1 MRKDKEKALAL
12 RLKGYSYSEINKKL
26 GIPKATLSD
35 WFTGI
40 VLNTKAQKRIQN
52 RVQKKSIDGLIK
64 RNKMQTHL
72 ANKRASEIRSSS
84 EKDIKKLSK
93 HDLLLLGA
101 SLYWAEGY
109 KRPIVKNGQKRS
121 YHSISFSNSDPSIIK
136 IFIEFLKKILY
147 IPNNKIKANVRIF
160 KHLNEKQV
168 LKYWKKITGLPDE
181 NFHKTYYGVSK
192 SSQGKKPFN
201 RLPNGMIQIR
211 VGDTKNFHKIMG
223 WIQGLEQQF
232 N

>member
-12 RLKGYSYSEINKKL
+12 RLRGYSYSEINKKL
-26 GIPKATLSD
+26 GVPKATLSD

-40 VLNTKAQKRIQN
+40 VLAEKAQTRIQK

-72 ANKRASEIRSSS
+72 AIKRASEIRNNAQK
-84 EKDIKKLSK
+84 EIKKLSK
-93 HDLLLLGA
+93 QDLLLLGA
-101 SLYWAEGY
+101 ALYWAEGY
-109 KRPIVKNGQKRS
+109 KRPIVKNRKERS
-121 YHSISFSNSDPSIIK
+121 YHVISFSNSDPAMIK

-147 IPNNKIKANVRIF
+147 IPDNKIKASIRIF

-168 LKYWKKITGLPDE
+168 LKYWKKITDLPDE
-181 NFHKTYYGVSK
+181 NFHISDYIISK
-192 SSQGKKPFN
+192 SSQGKKPYN
-201 RLPNGMIQIR
+201 RLPYGMIQIR
-211 VGDTKNFHKIMG
+211 VGDTKSFHKIMG
-223 WIQGLEQQF
+223 WIQGLEKQF

>member
-1 MRKDKEKALAL
+1 MRKDREKALAL

-40 VLNTKAQKRIQN
+40 VLTEKAQSRIQK

-72 ANKRASEIRSSS
+72 AIKRASEIRANAQK
-84 EKDIKKLSK
+84 EIKKLSK
-93 HDLLLLGA
+93 QDLLLLGTA
-101 SLYWAEGY
+101 LYWAEGY
-109 KRPIVKNGQKRS
+109 KRPIVKNGRERS
-121 YHSISFSNSDPSIIK
+121 YHAISFSNSDPAMIK

-147 IPNNKIKANVRIF
+147 IPDNKIKAELRIF
-160 KHLNEKQV
+160 KHLNEKQT
-168 LKYWKKITGLPDE
+168 LRYWQNITGLPE
-181 NFHKTYYGVSK
+181 KNFHKTLYGISK
-192 SSQGKKPFN
+192 SSLGKKPYN
-201 RLPNGMIQIR
+201 RLPNGMIQVR

-223 WIQGLEQQF
+223 WIQGLEKQF
-232 N
+232 A